1 MKYFKNKT
9 ELKILKKIYKDRACI
24 SQYQKVPDYTSYF
37 LLKSGSKVGQDIF
50 SLTNIKFMGMY
61 EYEKEKY
68 LEFKLEN
75 NLDFFAVQIGYFL
88 TTFDDSSEFL
98 KVFFNYKISDGLKL
112 TGIPLN
118 SPEKFDQL
126 IEKLNYLDKTY
137 AISLGKE
144 KIGNKEAKIITH
156 SSNENI
162 IGEVYRFIGEKKSTK
177 SKNLAYESLH
187 ALREGINPV
196 TGEIFQDS
204 SPWKNNKIKEDIE
217 EIINFIDSEEW
228 LTKQRTNFS
237 NAYKPWSDL
246 EDKKLTELFNENNDI
261 KFLSEYLQRTPGSIR
276 SRLEKLQ
283 LK

>member
-1 MKYFKNKT
+1 
-9 ELKILKKIYKDRACI
+9 
-24 SQYQKVPDYTSYF
+24 
-37 LLKSGSKVGQDIF
+37 VGQDIF

-88 TTFDDSSEFL
+88 TTFDESSEFL

-162 IGEVYRFIGEKKSTK
+162 IGEVYRFIREKKSTK

>member
-1 MKYFKNKT
+1 M
-9 ELKILKKIYKDRACI
+9 
-24 SQYQKVPDYTSYF
+24 
-37 LLKSGSKVGQDIF
+37 
-50 SLTNIKFMGMY
+50 
-61 EYEKEKY
+61 
-68 LEFKLEN
+68 
-75 NLDFFAVQIGYFL
+75 
-88 TTFDDSSEFL
+88 
-98 KVFFNYKISDGLKL
+98 
-112 TGIPLN
+112 
-118 SPEKFDQL
+118 
-126 IEKLNYLDKTY
+126 
-137 AISLGKE
+137 
-144 KIGNKEAKIITH
+144 
-156 SSNENI
+156 
-162 IGEVYRFIGEKKSTK
+162 
-177 SKNLAYESLH
+177 AYESLH